1 MLQDLTEKFTHEAKT
16 SDSNCS
22 KQIRYWV
29 PASSKALPVFFCLK
43 KQALRQSRQLIW
55 PYAQYICTWKKNM
68 NSVLTNIPIYKCRD
82 IIKQECDE
90 IIKQVINWVTGLFWF
105 TTKFSAMKHCNQFSK
120 WPVQFADKQS
130 YRWSELND
138 NSTRNLS
145 TDMSVLLLA
154 VVFWRRVLQLISNY
168 VNLKLF

>member
-1 MLQDLTEKFTHEAKT
+1 
-16 SDSNCS
+16 
-22 KQIRYWV
+22 
-29 PASSKALPVFFCLK
+29 
-43 KQALRQSRQLIW
+43 
-55 PYAQYICTWKKNM
+55 
-68 NSVLTNIPIYKCRD
+68 
-82 IIKQECDE
+82 
-90 IIKQVINWVTGLFWF
+90 
-105 TTKFSAMKHCNQFSK
+105 MKHCNQFSK